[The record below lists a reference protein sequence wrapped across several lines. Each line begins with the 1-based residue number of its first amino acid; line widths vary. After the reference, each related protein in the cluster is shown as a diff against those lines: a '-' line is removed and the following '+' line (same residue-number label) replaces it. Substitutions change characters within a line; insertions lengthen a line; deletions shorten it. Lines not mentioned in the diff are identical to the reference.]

1 LDWSNFNLHGDAP
14 DRALESLTGIIFE
27 RWCYRKYPSQVSQ
40 VIFVN
45 GSGGDGG
52 VEAYARLNN
61 GDVIGLQAKWFR
73 EPLESSQINQIKS
86 SLQTAA
92 TKREGLARYV
102 VAIPRDLSDVRRTDK
117 KGKRVETE
125 RDRWND
131 FFKTAKTNHPGV
143 TVDLWDET
151 RIIDLLAELGSE
163 GLRRYWFEG
172 SVTDLDYLQLK
183 FHQAQNGWLCNRYT
197 PDLHQSGQIEQDL
210 KIRLNG
216 PGVYPEWLQD
226 VTKMRN
232 LLEDGQVA
240 TNRLRRY
247 LEFMDL
253 PDAENLIQTAQNWL
267 TDAIAEQVELE
278 KRLSPHNSFPVPD
291 VESKLDTTGNED
303 LQNLINVLLPEET
316 NTSDRE
322 IIKDIRDL
330 LSHAPSYK
338 PTKTKN
344 IRSKSTLILLVFIL
358 KLRGSEIYFVTKLH
372 QFILTLDTIKDIGSQ
387 LDKLPKSWGK
397 REITPQKLRD
407 WGHPVIYIG
416 NPGVGKTDALANAVQ
431 QHLVQRKPAVL
442 IRARNVDLTQSIDL
456 LLANAIGQPT
466 WNLRQVLDAL
476 ESAAIQSQVRSV
488 ANTVDVSESL
498 PVRVLIAVDGLD
510 ETTSAEDWAEKL
522 GELAVVAQEYPRILF
537 AFSVRPSLV
546 QRISPPRNIH
556 RIRLRGSD
564 APLADVFKAHCQIN
578 GIQCPPHLRWALQTP
593 LAIRLF
599 AELYRGQRIEHISL
613 QNFSLIE
620 LIQKKIDNVERS
632 IRERV
637 GEDWP
642 TDIKPV
648 RSSLAAIAKA
658 CFTKGAALEEE
669 EVMQAV
675 ESAQTPKG
683 ILNRSQLLHIL
694 NQCRDQGL
702 LLRRSMPSDD
712 LFAPEINTW
721 EPAYET
727 LTDFLLAWEAY
738 QNAKKSPNNPDMPP
752 YLVHRTASVR
762 LAVYLL
768 EKDGHNFFDSELWKN
783 HLTGQR
789 REDIQFTVL
798 SMIPSHQGEA
808 YREWVLN
815 LFSRDMPTC
824 SRILELLIVP
834 GLRIPGY
841 IYGAKFVH
849 DALLPMGVAE
859 RDLFWSGPR
868 QIPHN
873 HGAKWEGYAYAVL
886 EELELYEDD
895 PWDSAPLLLAWA
907 TTTVNNDNRRRIRSE
922 LAVWGHNKPSEL
934 LALLETAFQTNDP
947 QMREDLLVADYG
959 ASCLVRPNETWLPLC
974 EWIINSFFTPDPLYR
989 THNLIIRHCARSLVE
1004 RCLACGVLISEEL
1017 LIHLR
1022 TTYVDPNEL
1031 LPLDHSSISSIDE
1044 EHGINPAT
1052 MDLAWY
1058 VVPQAI
1064 EPFFDN
1070 SHFARMAHSTYAKAG
1085 KSPQY
1090 STLAQKFLTHHAKAY
1105 HLSELTPKR
1114 LVLVFVR
1121 AYALS
1126 LGWSEKIFIGNP
1138 QGGDPDEILGADIAI
1153 SRRYGNA
1160 RHGEQSSMAS
1170 FGEKYVWAATHE
1182 LTGFLA
1188 DRVTAYDWKHEP
1200 HQPPVNLAILA
1211 KVNNPATD
1219 IGYGEF
1225 NSVTVLAFSELI
1237 PDIDLTEPVQID
1249 RVNEWVQKAPLPAV
1263 EPLVLPESSQFP
1275 EWAQGHEWLVLK
1287 AFVRRR
1293 HIDSQAESNFWASSF
1308 VFPSFASSLLE
1319 NSICDV
1325 ETRDLYDFKAIVDAM
1340 KTYQD
1345 PCEVVGSP
1353 WIREAEGIVHPVVYN
1368 SVGQPKAIPLLAG
1381 TCKVDWRSPNGEAE
1395 EWLPAKWLRR
1405 MLGVVDF
1412 RAGKFL
1418 NASGEILAFTIKQSS
1433 ESGERHES
1441 DILVARRDV
1450 VADALRA
1457 RNLALAWGVRVYR
1470 EPSYPLIMLSDEKR
1484 MYRDCY
1490 ATVFFSDDSLKTITC
1505 KDLIARWGNNA

>member
-1 LDWSNFNLHGDAP
+1 MDWSNFKLHGDAP
-14 DRALESLTGIIFE
+14 QRAFESLTGILFE
-27 RWCYRKYPSQVSQ
+27 RWCHREYPSQVSQ
-40 VIFVN
+40 VIFN

-52 VEAYARLNN
+52 VEAYALLNN
-61 GDVIGLQAKWFR
+61 GDIIGLQAKWFR
-73 EPLESSQINQIKS
+73 DPLDSSQINQIKK
-86 SLQTAA
+86 SLKTA
-92 TKREGLARYV
+92 TENRNGLIRYV
-102 VAIPRDLSDVRRTDK
+102 VSLPRDLSD
-117 KGKRVETE
+117 GKTQKRETTTE

-226 VTKMRN
+226 VAKMRN

-247 LEFMDL
+247 PEFMDL
-253 PDAENLIQTAQNWL
+253 PEDAEKLIQTAQNWL

-278 KRLSPHNSFPVPD
+278 KLLSPGNSFPVPD
-291 VESKLDTTGNED
+291 VESKFDITGTRD
-303 LQNLINVLLPEET
+303 LQNLIDVLLPEDGNASRENAVEPIGRQLEKLLERWYERET
-316 NTSDRE
+316 
-322 IIKDIRDL
+322 
-330 LSHAPSYK
+330 
-338 PTKTKN
+338 
-344 IRSKSTLILLVFIL
+344 
-358 KLRGSEIYFVTKLH
+358 
-372 QFILTLDTIKDIGSQ
+372 
-387 LDKLPKSWGK
+387 
-397 REITPQKLRD
+397 TPQKLQD

-416 NPGVGKTDALANAVQ
+416 DPGVGKTDALANAVQ
-431 QHLVQRKPAVL
+431 QHLAQRKPAVL
-442 IRARNVDLTQSIDL
+442 IRARDVNLAQSWDL

-488 ANTVDVSESL
+488 ANTVDVSKSL

-578 GIQCPPHLRWALQTP
+578 GIQCPPLLRWALQTP

-599 AELYRGQRIEHISL
+599 AELYRGQVIENFSA
-613 QNFSLIE
+613 QNFSLVE
-620 LIQKKIDNVERS
+620 LINRKIDNAELS
-632 IRERV
+632 IRERE

-642 TDIKPV
+642 KDIKPV
-648 RSSLAAIAKA
+648 RISLRAIAKA
-658 CFTKGAALEEE
+658 CFTKGAELPEE
-669 EVMQAV
+669 EVLQTV
-675 ESAQTPKG
+675 ESAQSPKG
-683 ILNRSQLLHIL
+683 ILNRSQLLQIL
-694 NQCRDQGL
+694 HQCRDQGL

-712 LFAPEINTW
+712 PFAPEINTW

-738 QNAKKSPNNPDMPP
+738 QNAKQSPSNHDMPP
-752 YLVHRTASVR
+752 YLVHRQASIT

-768 EKDGHNFFDSELWKN
+768 EKDGHNFFTSELWKN
-783 HLTGQR
+783 NLTGER
-789 REDIQFTVL
+789 REDIQLIVL
-798 SMIPSHQGEA
+798 SMMPPHQGEA
-808 YREWVLN
+808 YREWVRN
-815 LFSRDMPTC
+815 LFSRNMPTC

-873 HGAKWEGYAYAVL
+873 HGAKWEGDAYAVL
-886 EELELYEDD
+886 EELKLSEDD

-922 LAVWGHNKPSEL
+922 LAAWGDNKPSEL

-947 QMREDLLVADYG
+947 QMREDLLVAAYG

-1017 LIHLR
+1017 VIHLCQQ
-1022 TTYVDPNEL
+1022 YVDADVLP
-1031 LPLDHSSISSIDE
+1031 PLDRECFIHIH
-1044 EHGINPAT
+1044 EHYGIEPVT
-1052 MDLAWY
+1052 RDLAWY
-1058 VVPQAI
+1058 VMPKAI
-1064 EPFFDN
+1064 KPFFQKNDHHLFSQSAQTLLEQYARAYN
-1070 SHFARMAHSTYAKAG
+1070 FPELDPECLGFA
-1085 KSPQY
+1085 
-1090 STLAQKFLTHHAKAY
+1090 
-1105 HLSELTPKR
+1105 
-1114 LVLVFVR
+1114 FVR
-1121 AYALS
+1121 AYILNM
-1126 LGWSEKIFIGNP
+1126 GWAKDVFIGNP
-1138 QGGDPDEILGADIAI
+1138 QGGKPGEILGADIAI
-1153 SRRYGNA
+1153 SRKYGKA
-1160 RHGEQSSMAS
+1160 THGEQSSIAS

-1211 KVNNPATD
+1211 EVNNPATD

-1225 NSVTVLAFSELI
+1225 NSGTVLAFSELI
-1237 PDIDLTEPVQID
+1237 PDVDLTEPVQID

-1263 EPLVLPESSQFP
+1263 EPLLLPESSQFP

-1308 VFPSFASSLLE
+1308 VFPSFASSFLE

-1340 KTYQD
+1340 ETYQD
-1345 PCEVVGSP
+1345 PSEVVWAP
-1353 WIREAEGIVHPVVYN
+1353 WIREAEGIIHPVIHN
-1368 SVGQPKAIPLLAG
+1368 SVGQSKAIPLQAG
-1381 TCKVDWRSPNGEAE
+1381 TCQVYWRSPDGEAE

-1418 NASGEILAFTIKQSS
+1418 NASGEILAFTIKQSG

-1441 DILVARRDV
+1441 NILVARRDV
-1450 VADALRA
+1450 VTNALKI
-1457 RNLALAWGVRVYR
+1457 RNLSLACGIRLYR

-1484 MYRDCY
+1484 MYRDWY
-1490 ATVFFSDDSLKTITC
+1490 ATVFFSDDSLKTVIC
-1505 KDLIARWGNNA
+1505 KDLVARWGNNA

>member
-1 LDWSNFNLHGDAP
+1 MDWSNFNLHGDAP

-27 RWCYRKYPSQVSQ
+27 RWCYREYPYPSQVSQ

-92 TKREGLARYV
+92 TKREGLTRYV

-247 LEFMDL
+247 PEFMDL

-278 KRLSPHNSFPVPD
+278 KRLSPGNSFPVPE
-291 VESKLDTTGNED
+291 VESKFDIAGSRD
-303 LQNLINVLLPEET
+303 LQNLIDVLLPE
-316 NTSDRE
+316 DRNASRE
-322 IIKDIRDL
+322 NAVEPIGRQLEKLLERWFERD
-330 LSHAPSYK
+330 
-338 PTKTKN
+338 
-344 IRSKSTLILLVFIL
+344 
-358 KLRGSEIYFVTKLH
+358 
-372 QFILTLDTIKDIGSQ
+372 
-387 LDKLPKSWGK
+387 
-397 REITPQKLRD
+397 ITPQKLRN
-407 WGHPVIYIG
+407 WGQPVIYTG
-416 NPGVGKTDALANAVQ
+416 DPGVGKTDALANAVQ
-431 QHLVQRKPAVL
+431 QHLAQRKPAVL
-442 IRARNVDLTQSIDL
+442 IRARDVDLAQSWDL
-456 LLANAIGQPT
+456 LLANAIGQST

-510 ETTSAEDWAEKL
+510 ETTTAEHWAEKL
-522 GELAVVAQEYPRILF
+522 GELAVVAQKCPRILF

-546 QRISPPRNIH
+546 QRISLPGNMNCIW
-556 RIRLRGSD
+556 LRGSD

-578 GIQCPPHLRWALQTP
+578 GIQCPPLLRWALQTP

-599 AELYRGQRIEHISL
+599 AQLYQGEVIENFSA
-613 QNFSLIE
+613 QNFSLVE
-620 LIQKKIDNVERS
+620 LINRKIDNAEIS
-632 IRERV
+632 IRERE

-642 TDIKPV
+642 RDIKPV
-648 RSSLAAIAKA
+648 RSSLRVIAKT
-658 CFTKGAALEEE
+658 CFTKGAALPEEE
-669 EVMQAV
+669 MLQAV
-675 ESAQTPKG
+675 ESAQSPKG
-683 ILNRSQLLHIL
+683 ILNRLQLLQIL
-694 NQCRDQGL
+694 NQCCDQGL
-702 LLRRSMPSDD
+702 LLRQSMPSDD
-712 LFAPEINTW
+712 PLALETNTW

-738 QNAKKSPNNPDMPP
+738 QNVKQSPNSHDMPP
-752 YLVHRTASVR
+752 YLVHRQASIT

-768 EKDGHNFFDSELWKN
+768 EKDGYNFFTSELWKN
-783 HLTGQR
+783 NLTGER
-789 REDIQFTVL
+789 RENIQLIVL
-798 SMIPSHQGEA
+798 SMMPCQQGEA

-815 LFSRDMPTC
+815 LFSRNMPTC
-824 SRILELLIVP
+824 SRILKLLIVP

-859 RDLFWSGPR
+859 RDLFWSGPH

-886 EELELYEDD
+886 EELVYEDD

-934 LALLETAFQTNDP
+934 LALLETAFQTNDL

-1031 LPLDHSSISSIDE
+1031 LPLDH
-1044 EHGINPAT
+1044 
-1052 MDLAWY
+1052 
-1058 VVPQAI
+1058 
-1064 EPFFDN
+1064 
-1070 SHFARMAHSTYAKAG
+1070 
-1085 KSPQY
+1085 
-1090 STLAQKFLTHHAKAY
+1090 
-1105 HLSELTPKR
+1105 
-1114 LVLVFVR
+1114 
-1121 AYALS
+1121 
-1126 LGWSEKIFIGNP
+1126 IFI
-1138 QGGDPDEILGADIAI
+1138 
-1153 SRRYGNA
+1153 
-1160 RHGEQSSMAS
+1160 
-1170 FGEKYVWAATHE
+1170 
-1182 LTGFLA
+1182 
-1188 DRVTAYDWKHEP
+1188 
-1200 HQPPVNLAILA
+1200 PV
-1211 KVNNPATD
+1211 
-1219 IGYGEF
+1219 
-1225 NSVTVLAFSELI
+1225 
-1237 PDIDLTEPVQID
+1237 
-1249 RVNEWVQKAPLPAV
+1249 
-1263 EPLVLPESSQFP
+1263 
-1275 EWAQGHEWLVLK
+1275 
-1287 AFVRRR
+1287 
-1293 HIDSQAESNFWASSF
+1293 
-1308 VFPSFASSLLE
+1308 
-1319 NSICDV
+1319 
-1325 ETRDLYDFKAIVDAM
+1325 
-1340 KTYQD
+1340 
-1345 PCEVVGSP
+1345 
-1353 WIREAEGIVHPVVYN
+1353 
-1368 SVGQPKAIPLLAG
+1368 
-1381 TCKVDWRSPNGEAE
+1381 
-1395 EWLPAKWLRR
+1395 
-1405 MLGVVDF
+1405 
-1412 RAGKFL
+1412 L
-1418 NASGEILAFTIKQSS
+1418 N
-1433 ESGERHES
+1433 
-1441 DILVARRDV
+1441 
-1450 VADALRA
+1450 
-1457 RNLALAWGVRVYR
+1457 
-1470 EPSYPLIMLSDEKR
+1470 
-1484 MYRDCY
+1484 
-1490 ATVFFSDDSLKTITC
+1490 
-1505 KDLIARWGNNA
+1505 